1 MALQKWSDT
10 IWVATPGTDPAFSD
24 EIEGLSTTLAHHE
37 PPPHL
42 VIDLDE
48 CHHLNS
54 SNLSQ
59 LLRLRKACA
68 DRDVR
73 LRLASPNDTVWSVFM
88 TTGLDK
94 VFSFSTDRL
103 TALAEL
109 QLVAPVEDE
118 ASEDVGA

>member
-1 MALQKWSDT
+1 MALQKWSES

-24 EIEGLSTTLAHHE
+24 EVEGLSTTLAHHE

-42 VIDLDE
+42 VVDLED

-68 DRDVR
+68 DRGVQ
-73 LRLASPNDTVWSVFM
+73 LRLAAPNNAAWSIFM

-94 VFSFSTDRL
+94 VFSFSRDRL

-109 QLVAPVEDE
+109 QMTVPADGEPGEDAE
-118 ASEDVGA
+118 A